1 MVTNL
6 FTLIAG
12 TAAKV
17 QTHIH
22 GKAKKGGYKLNE
34 DKKTM
39 YLYISI
45 VLLVLAC
52 GYLLFSIY
60 HNDDDSPAVQ
70 QIERD
75 ISGAEQ
81 HQQSAIDR
89 LGKLSDDLGTT
100 AGEVGGISDSVGSS
114 ANEIGGVA
122 EKIGTDQAR
131 VAASARLIAEGQGIL
146 RDIQESNQQK
156 NK

>member
-1 MVTNL
+1 M
-6 FTLIAG
+6 
-12 TAAKV
+12 
-17 QTHIH
+17 
-22 GKAKKGGYKLNE
+22 KGAYKLNE

-45 VLLVLAC
+45 VLLVIAC

-60 HNDDDSPAVQ
+60 HNDDNSPAVQ

-89 LGKLSDDLGTT
+89 VDGITTDLGTT
-100 AGEVGGISDSVGSS
+100 ASEVGGISDSVGSS

-122 EKIGTDQAR
+122 ERIGTDQAR
-131 VAASARLIAEGQGIL
+131 VAASARLIAEGQEIL
-146 RDIQESNQQK
+146 RDIQKCNQQENKPAK
-156 NK
+156 N

>member
-1 MVTNL
+1 M
-6 FTLIAG
+6 
-12 TAAKV
+12 
-17 QTHIH
+17 
-22 GKAKKGGYKLNE
+22 NE
-34 DKKTM
+34 NKKTM

-45 VLLVLAC
+45 VVLVIAC
-52 GYLLFSIY
+52 SYLLFSIY
-60 HNDDDSPAVQ
+60 HNDDNSPAVQ

-89 LGKLSDDLGTT
+89 LGKLSDDIGTAT
-100 AGEVGGISDSVGSS
+100 SEVGGISDSVGSS

-122 EKIGTDQAR
+122 ERIGTDQAR

-146 RDIQESNQQK
+146 RDIQKSNKQE
-156 NK
+156 NKPTKD